1 VISAEALPF
10 TLLIVLVEVTVGGLW
25 VLWAAHLRGQS
36 APSFV
41 KFGAGMVFVMAALAF
56 WLAAKLTVDDEV
68 DGYPLDPS
76 YMPEAR
82 LALVLTFALSLP
94 YALLTLRE
102 SRLPALVAGG
112 AASLAGLAAVAFLAQ
127 VFALPTWGYVG
138 TLLAFVVGGLVV
150 GGVTMGMVLGH
161 WYLVTPRLPEQPLR
175 EMIFVLLVAMAIQAL
190 LIIPALA
197 LRETRSPTLWKH
209 RSWRTRSSGCASPAA
224 WLSQCSSPGWRTTP
238 AACARCNQRR
248 GSSTSRWH
256 SCFRAR
262 CWRRGCSSSRL
273 SRTDGMI
280 TSRSRGWVAL
290 PGDRR
295 DRCIQFERCFST

>member
-1 VISAEALPF
+1 MISAQALPF
-10 TLLIVLVEVTVGGLW
+10 TLLIVLVEFTVGGLW
-25 VLWAAHLRGQS
+25 VLLVAHLRGQS

-41 KFGAGMVFVMAALAF
+41 KFGAGMVLVMAALTF

-82 LALVLTFALSLP
+82 WALALTAVLSIP

-102 SRLPALVAGG
+102 TRIPSLVAGG
-112 AASLAGLAAVAFLAQ
+112 AASIAGLVAVAFLAQ

-150 GGVTMGMVLGH
+150 GGVSMGMILGH

-175 EMIFVLLVAMAIQAL
+175 EMIFLLLVAMGIQAI

-197 LRETRSPTLWKH
+197 LPRDTIANAVETPILENPFFWMRVAGGLAFPMLLIWMAYD
-209 RSWRTRSSGCASPAA
+209 SSGVRAMQSATGLLYIA
-224 WLSQCSSPGWRTTP
+224 MALVLSGEVLAKGLLFVSAVP
-238 AACARCNQRR
+238 N
-248 GSSTSRWH
+248 
-256 SCFRAR
+256 
-262 CWRRGCSSSRL
+262 
-273 SRTDGMI
+273 
-280 TSRSRGWVAL
+280 
-290 PGDRR
+290 
-295 DRCIQFERCFST
+295 